1 MSGYILGLFWNNG
14 QENFDFTYC
23 EKEGEKSSTINTC
36 KIDESFIEN
45 VKDKSLT
52 VEIHNISIDKIN
64 THLCQLNIN
73 SILFNRCKINSIGNL
88 KDIKNLK
95 KITIIDSDIK
105 GIDMLAENELEYLSV
120 INSQNLL
127 LSEIVNIKNLRELY
141 YKSNIKT
148 DNDLINLEGLSNL
161 TILNLSDNNI
171 KSVENMGLLK
181 DLISIDIS
189 INKIES
195 IDVLKNN
202 TKLKYVYLQ
211 KNNIKDIRPLKLNKN
226 IKYLMASHNN
236 FSEID
241 FIENLNDIELLNLQ
255 NNPIKVVPNL
265 LNLKNLNITDLNIDW
280 KNVDDLKGM
289 KGYQI
294 LKNIMMSLSS

>member
-1 MSGYILGLFWNNG
+1 MSGYIYGLFWNNG
-14 QENFDFTYC
+14 QEHFDFTYC
-23 EKEGEKSSTINTC
+23 EKEDDSSSTINTL
-36 KIDESFIEN
+36 KIDDAFITN
-45 VKDKSLT
+45 LKDKSLR
-52 VEIHNISIDKIN
+52 VEINNVTIDKVN
-64 THLCQLNIN
+64 TQFCQLNIN
-73 SILFNRCKINSIGNL
+73 SILFNRCKINSIENL

-105 GIDMLAENELEYLSV
+105 SIDKLKETELEYLSV
-120 INSQNLL
+120 VNSENVL
-127 LSEIVNIKNLRELY
+127 LSDIVKIKNLRELY

-148 DNDLINLEGLSNL
+148 DNDLISFENLSNL

-171 KSVENMGLLK
+171 KSIENMGLLK
-181 DLISIDIS
+181 ELISIDFS
-189 INKIES
+189 INKLES
-195 IDVLKNN
+195 VDSLKNN

-211 KNNIKDIRPLKLNKN
+211 KNNIKDITPLKLNKN

-241 FIENLNDIELLNLQ
+241 FIENFSDIELLNLQ

-265 LNLKNLNITDLNIDW
+265 LNLKHLNIKDLNIDW

-294 LKNIMMSLSS
+294 LKNIMISISS